1 MIASLRR
8 IRRMV
13 ETQTAYRLW
22 QLEALARLGANP
34 HGIAW
39 RQLDEGAIA
48 LLARRR
54 PGPTHNRVIGLRAD
68 LVAEIEPLLAWYAE
82 AGIKPAFETIS
93 AYDDPTLAGELARRG
108 YYQSGFQVVLAA
120 APVLPRQDAV
130 ANAIEA
136 ADSSGQ
142 LAAFLEVHG
151 WSGGGASAADLADLK
166 AARPAGLRAKG
177 VSLYLRRSQGRPAAA
192 AVLFVRDGIGY
203 CAPAAGVT
211 ANEGAGLDAALLV
224 RRIADARDAGVEWVS
239 TEADL
244 MSARQTGLTR
254 MGFEAAYIRA
264 QWTSL

>member
-22 QLEALARLGANP
+22 QLETLARLGANP

-48 LLARRR
+48 LLARRL

-93 AYDDPTLAGELARRG
+93 AYDDPTLTGELARRG
-108 YYQSGFQVVLAA
+108 YYQSGFQLVLAA

-136 ADSSGQ
+136 VDSSRQ
-142 LAAFLEVHG
+142 LAAFLEVYG
-151 WSGGGASAADLADLK
+151 WPGGGASAADLN

-177 VSLYLRRSQGRPAAA
+177 VSLYLRRSQARPAAA

-211 ANEGAGLDAALLV
+211 ATEGGGLDAALLV
-224 RRIADARDAGVEWVS
+224 RRIADARDAGVEWVL
-239 TEADL
+239 TEANL
-244 MSARQTGLTR
+244 MSARQTDLTR
-254 MGFEAAYIRA
+254 IGFEAAYIRA

>member
-22 QLEALARLGANP
+22 QLETLARLGANP

-48 LLARRR
+48 LLARRL

-68 LVAEIEPLLAWYAE
+68 LVAQIEPLLAWYAE
-82 AGIKPAFETIS
+82 AGIKPTFETIS
-93 AYDDPTLAGELARRG
+93 AYDDPALTGELARRG

-136 ADSSGQ
+136 VDSGRQ
-142 LAAFLEVHG
+142 LAAFLEVYG
-151 WSGGGASAADLADLK
+151 WPGGGASAADLN
-166 AARPAGLRAKG
+166 AAWSAGLRAKG
-177 VSLYLRRSQGRPAAA
+177 VSLYLRRSQARPAAA

-203 CAPAAGVT
+203 CAPAAGVAAT
-211 ANEGAGLDAALLV
+211 EGGGLDAALLV
-224 RRIADARDAGVEWVS
+224 RRIADARGAGVEWLL

-244 MSARQTGLTR
+244 LGAHRTGLTR

-264 QWTSL
+264 RWTSL